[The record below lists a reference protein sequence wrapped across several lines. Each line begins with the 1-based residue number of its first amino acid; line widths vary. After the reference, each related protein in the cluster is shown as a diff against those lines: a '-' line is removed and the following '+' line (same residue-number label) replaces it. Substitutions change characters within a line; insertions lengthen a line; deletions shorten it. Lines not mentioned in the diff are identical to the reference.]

1 MEAKDVKRV
10 AIIGAGVMGHSIAQ
24 VFATA
29 GIETNLMDIKADLL
43 PQALKL
49 VKANL
54 KTLAEYG
61 RIKQGDI
68 PAIVRRIHPT
78 TDLAEAVRGVDFV
91 LEAVLEVPDI
101 KKKLFQQLDN
111 SCSEQTVL
119 ASNSSGLDI
128 FNLIEIRNPSRFVAA
143 HWFAPPHIIPLVE
156 VAPGPKTSPEALQ
169 FTAKLMERIGKRPVV
184 LKKFFQRY
192 IVNRLQHAMIPVI
205 IDMIENDLA
214 SPEDI
219 DYAVKTT
226 LGIRLPIVG
235 VVQSMDFNGLR
246 VVRDVCRSLGIKSRL
261 IEERVEQGYLGPVS
275 SKGIYDYGG
284 RSEEEVLRKRDILY
298 LKMIDH
304 LEKIEAFKPV

>member
-1 MEAKDVKRV
+1 MEAKNVKKV
-10 AIIGAGVMGHSIAQ
+10 AIVGAGVMGHSIAQ

-29 GIETNLMDIKADLL
+29 GIETGLMDVKADLL
-43 PQALKL
+43 PQAMKL
-49 VKANL
+49 VGANL

-61 RIKQGDI
+61 KIKVADI
-68 PAIVRRIHPT
+68 PAIVKRIHPT
-78 TDLAEAVRGVDFV
+78 TDLAEAVRGADFV
-91 LEAVLEVPDI
+91 LEAVLEVPEI
-101 KKKLFQQLDN
+101 KKKVFAQLDQ
-111 SCSEQTVL
+111 SCSEKTLL

-128 FNLIEIRNPSRFVAA
+128 FGLIEIRNPERFVAA

-156 VAPGPKTSPEALQ
+156 VAPGPKTSPEAVQ

-205 IDMIENDLA
+205 IDMIENDWA

-235 VVQSMDFNGLR
+235 VAQSMDFNGLR
-246 VVRDVCRSLGIKSRL
+246 VVRDVCRSLGIQSRL
-261 IEERVEQGYLGPVS
+261 LEERVEQGNLGPVS

-284 RSEEEVLRKRDILY
+284 RTEEEILRKRDMLY

>member
-1 MEAKDVKRV
+1 VEAKDVKRV

-29 GIETNLMDIKADLL
+29 GIETNLMDLKADLL

-49 VKANL
+49 VGANL

-68 PAIVRRIHPT
+68 SAIVKRIHPT
-78 TDLAEAVRGVDFV
+78 TDLAEAVRGMDFV

-101 KKKLFQQLDN
+101 KKKLFRQLDGF
-111 SCSEQTVL
+111 CSEQTVL

-156 VAPGPKTSPEALQ
+156 VAPGPKTSPEAVQ

-184 LKKFFQRY
+184 LKRFFQRY

-205 IDMIENDLA
+205 IDMIENDWA

-235 VVQSMDFNGLR
+235 VAQSMDFNGLR

-284 RSEEEVLRKRDILY
+284 RSEEEVLRKRDMLY

-304 LEKIEAFKPV
+304 LEKMEAFKPV

>member
-1 MEAKDVKRV
+1 MDAKDAKKV
-10 AIIGAGVMGHSIAQ
+10 AILGAGVMGHSIAQ

-29 GIETNLMDIKADLL
+29 GIETNLMDIKAEVLDHG
-43 PQALKL
+43 LKL

-54 KTLAEYG
+54 KTFAEYG
-61 RIKQGDI
+61 KISSADI
-68 PAIVRRIHPT
+68 PAIVNRIHPT
-78 TDLAEAVRGVDFV
+78 TELSAAARGVDFV

-101 KKKLFQQLDN
+101 KKKLFQQLDGC
-111 SCSEQTVL
+111 CSEKTVL
-119 ASNSSGLDI
+119 ASNSSGLDL
-128 FNLIEIRNPSRFVAA
+128 FNIIEIRNPSRLVAA

-156 VAPGPKTSPEALQ
+156 VAPGPKTSPETVRFA
-169 FTAKLMERIGKRPVV
+169 AELMERIGKRPVV

-219 DYAVKTT
+219 DYAVKTS

-275 SKGIYDYGG
+275 SRGIYDYGG
-284 RSEEEVLRKRDILY
+284 RTEEEVLRKRDILY